1 MNVADLIKKLE
12 KLPKDT
18 MVVFRT
24 DNGIVEPT
32 LSYANRMLFIE
43 D

>member
-1 MNVADLIKKLE
+1 MKVVELIKKLE
-12 KLPKDT
+12 KLPKDS

-24 DNGIVEPT
+24 DKGVVNPT
-32 LSYANRMLFIE
+32 LTYANRMLFIE